1 MVSTVD
7 LLVVLNTELNAA
19 LLELR
24 RVRQQREQNRIEIEL
39 LARGNCI
46 SFPFFSFSSEIGAWA
61 LGQIVGCGLCG
72 EKNIAE
78 VGGN

>member
-24 RVRQQREQNRIEIEL
+24 WVRQQQEQNRIEIEL
-39 LARGNCI
+39 LSRGNCI
-46 SFPFFSFSSEIGAWA
+46 IFPFFSFPSEIGPWA
-61 LGQIVGCGLCG
+61 LGQIVGCVLCG